1 MKLAENSMQKMKVA
15 ILKGNGV
22 YRMGDAIYR
31 KGIWRRVRRM
41 VLAGD
46 EYDST
51 ILKSYLLA
59 MKSEKHWALL
69 KTLVSEAVNYN

>member
-1 MKLAENSMQKMKVA
+1 MQKMKVA

-31 KGIWRRVRRM
+31 KGIWRRVRRLI
-41 VLAGD
+41 LAGD

-51 ILKSYLLA
+51 ILKRYLLSKFDA
-59 MKSEKHWALL
+59 YRTYKVKSMKNIRILL
-69 KTLVSEAVNYN
+69 FEI